1 MFSFSTIENFDEH
14 INSSIFGYSTL
25 INSIVKISD
34 YFIDDKT
41 NIYDI
46 GCSTGNL
53 LYQIKDRQKTGSYY
67 GIEIEKNIIKQREG
81 ISILNLDIREIDIFN
96 NASMITSI
104 FTLQFIPK
112 KDRYNIIKKVYDGLN
127 SGGCFI
133 MAEKTIS
140 ESAKIQDIFTFQYYD
155 FKSNTFTSDEILSKE
170 RDLRK
175 IMKPSS
181 LEDNLKMLSLVGFK
195 TYDIFWKSFNF
206 TAIIAIKD

>member
-25 INSIVKISD
+25 INSIVKLSD
-34 YFIDDKT
+34 YFIEEKT

-46 GCSTGNL
+46 GCSTGSL
-53 LYQIKDRQKTGSYY
+53 LSQIRERQGYGNYY
-67 GIEIEKNIIKQREG
+67 GIEIEKNIIKPREG
-81 ISILNLDIREIDIFN
+81 INILNLDVRDIDIFN

-112 KDRYNIIKKVYDGLN
+112 KDRYSIIKKIYDGLN

-140 ESAKIQDIFTFQYYD
+140 ESAKIQEIFTFQYYD
-155 FKSNTFTSDEILSKE
+155 FKSNTFTSEEILSKE
-170 RDLRK
+170 KDLRR
-175 IMKPSS
+175 IMKPTS
-181 LEDNLKMLSLVGFK
+181 LDDNLKMLSLAGFK

>member
-14 INSSIFGYSTL
+14 INNSIFGYSTL

-34 YFIDDKT
+34 YFIDEKT

-46 GCSTGNL
+46 GCSTGSL
-53 LYQIKDRQKTGSYY
+53 LCQIKDRQKTGNYY

-81 ISILNLDIREIDIFN
+81 VNILNLDIREIDIFN

-112 KDRYNIIKKVYDGLN
+112 KDRHNIIKKVYDGLN

-133 MAEKTIS
+133 MAEKIIS

-170 RDLRK
+170 KDLRK

-206 TAIIAIKD
+206 AAIIAIKD